1 MKCIHSKIAVLFF
14 AVVSST
20 ATGAEL
26 SDAELADICGEA
38 LRTANSRGGSERR
51 VEGFANGLDGLTDAQ
66 KIRAFAFWAFTIDEM
81 PARHMRWE
89 TTSDLVYFQVLKPD
103 IIQDWREMRK
113 LLKNEQDP
121 RKFFLLC
128 SMTGPT
134 MEADGLIPEKFH
146 MLFAEGRVVK
156 DAGERTPPWAH
167 SVAAYTYRHIVGM
180 ISKREGAFERP
191 PDSLPLEERV
201 MILANWLKEHWPG
214 CADLEIPDEERTRQ
228 TFSRTPRSERVPPA
242 IQPTEDEPHPDQE
255 SGSQAPERFAL
266 AGALLLVSFAIT
278 WFVWRRQSGR
288 IGRDVIAY

>member
-1 MKCIHSKIAVLFF
+1 MKCNHSKIAALFF

-51 VEGFANGLDGLTDAQ
+51 AEGFANGLDGLTDAQ
-66 KIRAFAFWAFTIDEM
+66 KIRALAFWAFTIDEI
-81 PARHMRWE
+81 PVRHMRWE
-89 TTSDLVYFQVLKPD
+89 TTADLVYFQALKPD

-167 SVAAYTYRHIVGM
+167 SVAAYTYSHIVGM
-180 ISKREGAFERP
+180 LSKRGAAFERP
-191 PDSLPLEERV
+191 LDSVPLEERV
-201 MILANWLKEHWPG
+201 FILANWLKEHWPG
-214 CADLEIPDEERTRQ
+214 CAELEIPDEERMRHALPGQ
-228 TFSRTPRSERVPPA
+228 PHSERAPKAIPPA
-242 IQPTEDEPHPDQE
+242 REKPGPDQQ
-255 SGSQAPERFAL
+255 SGMQISERIAL
-266 AGALLLVSFAIT
+266 AGALLLLVVAIT
-278 WFVWRRQSGR
+278 WFVLRRKSGR
-288 IGRDVIAY
+288 IGRDGT